1 MSDDN
6 NNLIPWNPAH
16 FGHVN
21 FQKEPDGQLTIFFED
36 AHEPPDPD
44 YFTNLEAYK
53 IAWTAWEQTQ
63 TLPQREE
70 IMNFNI
76 TTSFD
81 TEIEQLKAR
90 LAELETQKHR
100 VSTCANRIVTQVGEC
115 VIEMKQVGVSDE
127 ILTDW
132 ACVIYKEI
140 TGEDVP
146 ALSDSD
152 VLKGVTAW
160 EEKYKQLLAIT
171 SKQIDQLTTER
182 DELLNKPQETNELS
196 RIGLLKK
203 VSDLTIERDTAL
215 QKYTDLTVASLRVSD
230 ELNISKKTILELTT
244 DNQKLTEEVLEL
256 RGESPH
262 TILKE
267 PATLAETQTEESE
280 EDPRQ
285 DPEFLEATKNQEI
298 IAEFLKKLDRIAR
311 VDKLTW
317 RKIRELPLNSETM
330 RELGLQ
336 VNPKSKIHK
345 YLLEQ
350 MPVMC
355 ARYIEETGDNS
366 DLDWL
371 PGHFVE
377 SVREALSVA
386 EETESEETDPPS
398 EVKPVFQRG
407 DIVCLTANPS
417 SQAKILDING
427 EWLNVQDSDG
437 LTDMWNISDVLVAE

>member
-1 MSDDN
+1 MANRRNTSLGDDD
-6 NNLIPWNPAH
+6 LTPWNPAH
-16 FGHVN
+16 FGHVD

-36 AHEPPDPD
+36 SHEPPDPD
-44 YFTNLEAYK
+44 DFASLEAYK
-53 IAWTAWEQTQ
+53 IAWITWEQTQ
-63 TLPQREE
+63 PPQQEE

-81 TEIEQLKAR
+81 SQIEQLKAK

-100 VSTCANRIVTQVGEC
+100 ISTCANRIVTQVGEC
-115 VIEMKQVGVSDE
+115 VTEMKQVGVSDE

-140 TGEDVP
+140 TGQDVP

-171 SKQIDQLTTER
+171 SKQIHQLTTER
-182 DELLNKPQETNELS
+182 DELLLNKPQETDEPF
-196 RIGLLKK
+196 RIDLLKK

-215 QKYTDLTVASLRVSD
+215 QRYTDLTAASLRVSD
-230 ELNISKKTILELTT
+230 ELNISKKTILE
-244 DNQKLTEEVLEL
+244 LTEEVLEL

-267 PATLAETQTEESE
+267 PATLTETQAEESE

-355 ARYIEETGDNS
+355 AKYIEETGDSS

-377 SVREALSVA
+377 SVREALSA
-386 EETESEETDPPS
+386 TEETESQETDPLS
-398 EVKPVFQRG
+398 EIKPVFQRG
-407 DIVCLTANPS
+407 DTVCLTANPS

-427 EWLNVQDSDG
+427 QWLNVQDSDG